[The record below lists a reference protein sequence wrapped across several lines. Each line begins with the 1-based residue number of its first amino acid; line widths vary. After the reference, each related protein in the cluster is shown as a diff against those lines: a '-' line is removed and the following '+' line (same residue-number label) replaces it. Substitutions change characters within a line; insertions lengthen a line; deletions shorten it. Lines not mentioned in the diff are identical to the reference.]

1 MKFLFECTSVFLLF
15 ISIVWSKNCE
25 TTDGYSCVFP
35 FKYGNR
41 EYTICTTVD
50 KLGSPWCA
58 TYTPYTRSYWGYCP
72 TSCYT
77 CGLSASISRS
87 CNDDVLRYASNTDFP
102 WHVLIR
108 KKEKIDFVF
117 CSGIIANDQWVITTG
132 SCLNIFFTQK
142 RAKKVQVGSS
152 KMIEQSDIQ
161 ILDVEKTVIHEGF
174 DETTGVNDIAL
185 IKTVGKFKFTDLVLS
200 LCMNIDRSIIH
211 QGAKGTMSG
220 ITNVERKVL
229 QADRVTIIQTSYKV
243 CRHPGVF
250 CTGPN
255 TALKAM
261 ASGASLAMCFN
272 GKCALAGLHSTRTA
286 AFSPDFTKFYSF
298 TNIAY
303 YLPWIYKNGR

>member
-25 TTDGYSCVFP
+25 TTDGHSCVFP
-35 FKYGNR
+35 FEYGNR
-41 EYTICTTVD
+41 KYTICTTVD

-58 TYTPYTRSYWGYCP
+58 TYTPYKHGYWGYCP

-87 CNDDVLRYASNTDFP
+87 CNDDVLRYASNPDFP
-102 WHVLIR
+102 WHVLIK

-142 RAKKVQVGSS
+142 RAKNVVQVGSS

-185 IKTVGKFKFTDLVLS
+185 IKTE
-200 LCMNIDRSIIH
+200 C
-211 QGAKGTMSG
+211 
-220 ITNVERKVL
+220 
-229 QADRVTIIQTSYKV
+229 
-243 CRHPGVF
+243 F
-250 CTGPN
+250 CTGTN

-272 GKCALAGLHSTRTA
+272 GKCALAGLHSTRSA